1 MAKMAK
7 LAVLVDRNAVR
18 RLGKYGMNAFGAYA
32 REVLAHAGMSAV
44 EVHDADELAASGC
57 DVAIAAV
64 CEEDDR
70 TVEALKAFLDRGG
83 IVFACA
89 NLNKL
94 GTALGYAK
102 DETVAV
108 GYAHGVVPSGEEP
121 AALRFLEAV
130 PWRKVRDDALAAIE
144 ERGTIVRDRP
154 DGPAAGV
161 ALQRFGIGAGML
173 YRWSVDIWN
182 TIVRMQ
188 QGTGP
193 VFDDGVP
200 APDGT
205 GAVDEGIL
213 KADDRIAMDWEC
225 DRRTTETGMPYFA
238 FAYADLWREA
248 FLSVLLEAIVRSGK
262 TLPFVGYYPDGVSH
276 VLMISHD
283 SDLNRNE
290 HARATLD
297 LLKELGINTTWCM
310 LEPGY
315 DKAIYDEAKA
325 AGHEIAFH
333 YNALDAQGGHWS
345 EQEFARQLGWL
356 KQAAGVDVVTSN
368 KNHYTR
374 FEGWGELFE
383 WCEKYGIA
391 ADQTRGPS
399 KKGNVGLLF
408 GTCHPYFPIAWAN
421 DGNRMYDVLEMSF
434 LTQDLELGTLSDNTV
449 IRPFLEQVKR
459 VEGVAHFL
467 YHQTHIH
474 RLESVRDSIRKLVSE
489 ARQLGFDL
497 WTGKKV
503 NDWERYRRTLKA
515 ELADDGSVQLSG
527 PSSDWDIV
535 VYVPV
540 APDGASDLSSG
551 TVRRFGVPCRK
562 LTLKI
567 ATVKSS

>member
-18 RLGKYGMNAFGAYA
+18 RLGTYGMNAFGAYA
-32 REVLAHAGMSAV
+32 GEVLAHAGMSAV

-57 DVAIAAV
+57 DVVVAAV

-70 TVEALKAFLDRGG
+70 TVEALKAFLEQGG
-83 IVFACA
+83 IVLACA

-94 GTALGYAK
+94 GAALGYAK
-102 DETVAV
+102 DEPMAV
-108 GYAHGVVPSGEEP
+108 GYAHAVVPSGEEP

-130 PWRKVRDDALAAIE
+130 PWRKSRDDALAAIE
-144 ERGTIVRDRP
+144 ERGTIVRHRP
-154 DGPAAGV
+154 DGPAAGA

-213 KADDRIAMDWEC
+213 KADDRIAMDWEH

-283 SDLNRNE
+283 SDGNRNE
-290 HARATLD
+290 HAIATLD

-356 KQAAGVDVVTSN
+356 KQAAEVDAVTSN

-434 LTQDLELGTLSDNTV
+434 LTQDLELGTLSDNSV

-503 NDWERYRRTLKA
+503 NDWERYRRRLKA
-515 ELADDGSVQLSG
+515 ELTDDGSVRLTG

-540 APDGASDLSSG
+540 ASDGASDSSSG
-551 TVRRFGVPCRK
+551 TVHRFGVPCRK
-562 LTLKI
+562 LTMKI
-567 ATVKSS
+567 EVVKSS